1 MIMNSV
7 LRIEKLHKNY
17 HSKEGMVV
25 AIEDMSLDIGY
36 GEYVAIVGPSGCGK
50 STLLNIIGGI
60 DSKSSGEISM
70 PEDIKI
76 GYMLQNDCL
85 FPWLSIIDNCLLGL
99 KITGN
104 LNDENRKYVIDL
116 LNTYGLGEFMD
127 KYPSSL
133 SGGMKQR
140 VALIR
145 TLALKPDILLL
156 DEPFS
161 ALDYQTRLA
170 VSDDVYKIIKDT
182 GKTVIMITHDIAEA
196 ISMADRVVVLT
207 NRPSKVKKIYNIEM
221 DGKSNP
227 INNRKCKEFSEYY
240 DMIWKEIDYHV

>member
-1 MIMNSV
+1 MSNILKVS
-7 LRIEKLHKNY
+7 KLHKNY
-17 HSKEGMVV
+17 HSKDGMVV
-25 AIEDMSLDIGY
+25 AIEDISLDIRD

-60 DSKSSGEISM
+60 DSKSGGEVEMADNIR
-70 PEDIKI
+70 I

-85 FPWLSIIDNCLLGL
+85 FPWLNILDNCLLGL
-99 KITGN
+99 KIENN
-104 LNDENRKYVIDL
+104 LNDKNIDYVKEL
-116 LNTYGLGEFMD
+116 LNTYGLNEFMY

-170 VSDDVYKIIKDT
+170 VSDDVYNIIKDT

-207 NRPSKVKKIYNIEM
+207 TRPAKIKKVYDIEM
-221 DGKSNP
+221 NGKSNP
-227 INNRKCKEFSEYY
+227 INNRKCKEFSMYY